1 MVLTMARSFKE
12 TISFFNVLI
21 LLNFIILTAMY
32 PSPVSAATISW
43 AGHTWNVTTGGM
55 AGSNTGAAGNIVV
68 DADGYLHLKIT
79 QSAGAWTCAEMFSTD
94 NLGFGTYRWQ
104 IDGPVDKMDKNVV
117 LGLFPYGPEGG
128 IGADGTNEIDIE
140 YARWGNAAWPNG
152 NYTVYPNSGATK
164 GETTFNF
171 TLTGTYTT
179 SSFVWTSTGIAYMS
193 QEGFK
198 AAGDNTGIIKT
209 WTYAPSNPSV
219 NIPQRAMPLGM
230 NLWLCSGCGNVPSN
244 GQPVDIIIRSFQFIA
259 PGTSVNAIKPHASL
273 GAPAVVSV
281 VNGIVLVR
289 LDRPAIHDRSMQVL
303 DTRGRVVRIAKI
315 PAGENGVSLQNLGA
329 GVHIITVPESGIVKQ
344 AIVLQ

>member
-1 MVLTMARSFKE
+1 MSFK
-12 TISFFNVLI
+12 TIQSSFI
-21 LLNFIILTAMY
+21 LTQFIIIVLMSIA
-32 PSPVSAATISW
+32 PVSAATISW

-140 YARWGNAAWPNG
+140 YARWGNAAWPDG
-152 NYTVYPNSGATK
+152 NYTIYPNSGSTV

-179 SSFVWTSTGIAYMS
+179 SSFVWTSTGIAFTS

-230 NLWLCSGCGNVPSN
+230 NLWLCTGCGNMPSN
-244 GQPVDIIIRSFQFIA
+244 GQPVDIIIRSFQFI
-259 PGTSVNAIKPHASL
+259 PLGTSANAIRPHASWDS
-273 GAPAVVSV
+273 PAAVSV
-281 VNGIVLVR
+281 VNGTILVQ
-289 LDRPAIHDRSMQVL
+289 LDRPAIHDLSVHVF

-315 PAGENGVSLQNLGA
+315 SAGANGVSLQSPGT
-329 GVHIITVPESGIVKQ
+329 GVHIITIPETGSAKQ
-344 AIVLQ
+344 AFAIK